1 MFFYAEALKD
11 ATQLI
16 PRGIKYFRAFTDFN
30 DGILASTANR
40 QLDKVSGDDRTLTIH
55 IRSGDIFEEMNPHP
69 GYGQPPLCFYQKC
82 ISHFNPSK
90 VLLVYQ
96 NLSNPVIEALQSWL
110 SSNSIQ
116 FQIQTSVDLREDV
129 QALMLGNTFILSR
142 GSFMMG
148 VLALKK
154 NVSRVYLFGKNEG
167 SKLKGSISNIDK
179 LIEIHDL
186 DNSYSSEILNN
197 NWKNTN
203 EQRNL
208 MTSFPIESL
217 GLTINA

>member
-1 MFFYAEALKD
+1 
-11 ATQLI
+11 
-16 PRGIKYFRAFTDFN
+16 
-30 DGILASTANR
+30 
-40 QLDKVSGDDRTLTIH
+40 
-55 IRSGDIFEEMNPHP
+55 
-69 GYGQPPLCFYQKC
+69 
-82 ISHFNPSK
+82 
-90 VLLVYQ
+90 
-96 NLSNPVIEALQSWL
+96 
-110 SSNSIQ
+110 
-116 FQIQTSVDLREDV
+116 
-129 QALMLGNTFILSR
+129 
-142 GSFMMG
+142 MMG